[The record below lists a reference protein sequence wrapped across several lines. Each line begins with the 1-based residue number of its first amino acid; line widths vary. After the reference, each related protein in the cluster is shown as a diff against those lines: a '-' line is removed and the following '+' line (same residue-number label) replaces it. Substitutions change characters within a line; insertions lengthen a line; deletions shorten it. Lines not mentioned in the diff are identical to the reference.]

1 MQKSLVKRVFLIL
14 WRSATII
21 KEAFR
26 RLTSQNKIALMS
38 AWSSL
43 ARVWRVL
50 L

>member
-1 MQKSLVKRVFLIL
+1 MQKSLVKRVILIL

-21 KEAFR
+21 KDAFSH
-26 RLTSQNKIALMS
+26 LTSQNKIALVR
-38 AWSSL
+38 